1 MTGALR
7 ILSSCNTWQGATDYG
22 FLRAFRRAGHS
33 VLNLSE
39 GEFFPGGWRLPA
51 LRLLRRMATPLL
63 LRGYQRA
70 LVEAAEALRPHL
82 FFVYKGTFVAPETID
97 AIRRLGAV
105 AINIY
110 PDVSF
115 TVHGALIPR
124 TLPRYDWI
132 FTTKSYGVADLGRE
146 LGVSHASFLPHC
158 YDPETHFPA
167 ALDAQ
172 EQDRYGCDAV
182 FVGSWS
188 PEKEVLLRAA
198 RERLPRL
205 ALMIWGNGWDH
216 APALAD
222 AIVGRPV
229 FGREYAKAITAARI
243 NIALLT
249 GAMGEASSGDLT
261 TTRTFEIPAVGG
273 FMLHERTAEAQ
284 SLFAEGR
291 ECAMFGDGPELA
303 EKIAFYLAH
312 PQERLAIAQAGHARC
327 LADGHSADDR
337 AAIVIAEARA
347 LMAARRARAG
357 TVAGAMA

>member
-1 MTGALR
+1 MMTGALR

-39 GEFFPGGWRLPA
+39 SEFFPGGWRLVA
-51 LRLLRRMATPLL
+51 LRLLRRMARLLL
-63 LRGYQRA
+63 LRDYQRA
-70 LVEAAEALRPHL
+70 LVEAAATLRPHL

-124 TLPRYDWI
+124 SLPRYDWI
-132 FTTKSYGVADLGRE
+132 FTTKSYGVADLTRE
-146 LGVSHASFLPHC
+146 IGVSHASFLPHC

-167 ALDAQ
+167 ALDA
-172 EQDRYGCDAV
+172 EEASEHACDAV
-182 FVGSWS
+182 FIGSWS
-188 PEKEVLLRAA
+188 PKKEELLRRA
-198 RERLPRL
+198 RERMPRL
-205 ALMIWGNGWDH
+205 GLRIWGNGWEG
-216 APALAD
+216 ATELAD
-222 AIVGRPV
+222 AATRRPV
-229 FGREYAKAITAARI
+229 LGREYAKAITGAKI
-243 NIALLT
+243 NIALLS
-249 GAMGEASSGDLT
+249 GAVGEASSGDVT

-291 ECAMFGDGPELA
+291 ECAMFGDGVELA

-312 PQERLAIAQAGHARC
+312 PRERLAIARAGHARC

-337 AAIVIAEARA
+337 AASVIAKARE
-347 LMAARRARAG
+347 LMAARGAAG
-357 TVAGAMA
+357 VIA

>member
-1 MTGALR
+1 MTDALR

-33 VLNLSE
+33 VVNLSE
-39 GEFFPGGWRLPA
+39 SEFFPGGWRHA
-51 LRLLRRMATPLL
+51 SLRLLRRMAKPLL
-63 LRGYQRA
+63 LRDYQRA
-70 LVEAAEALRPHL
+70 LVGAAETLRPHL
-82 FFVYKGTFVAPETID
+82 LFVYKGTFVAPETID

-105 AINIY
+105 AINVY

-124 TLPRYDWI
+124 SLPRYDWI
-132 FTTKSYGVADLGRE
+132 FTTKSYGVADLARE
-146 LGVSHASFLPHC
+146 LGVSRASFLPHC

-172 EQDRYGCDAV
+172 EASRYGCDAV
-182 FVGSWS
+182 FIGSWS
-188 PEKEVLLRAA
+188 PEKEALLRAA

-205 ALMIWGNGWDH
+205 ALTIWGNGWEH

-229 FGREYAKAITAARI
+229 LGREYAKAITGARI

-273 FMLHERTAEAQ
+273 FMLHARTAEAQ

-291 ECAMFGDGPELA
+291 DCAMFGDGAELA
-303 EKIAFYLAH
+303 EKIAHYLDH

-337 AAIVIAEARA
+337 AANVIAKARE
-347 LMAARRARAG
+347 LMAARA
-357 TVAGAMA
+357 TVAAGATG